1 LEHGRSTRTDEKWKL
16 LKEYSITINGRSYK
30 VELGRHEEGTPLL
43 VRVNDKPTEVE
54 ILNEVTENAPFS
66 IKMGKKIYSV
76 ESPRV
81 DRRKPFPV
89 SVNNTDFQV
98 ALQKPSR
105 KITPGATP
113 SATPTAIAKSSQ
125 KIVEEGAITA
135 PMAGKIISVRV
146 KEGDLVK
153 TGTVVCVLEAMKMEN
168 EITAMKS
175 GTIQEV
181 RASEG
186 MAVNEGDILL
196 IVK

>member
-1 LEHGRSTRTDEKWKL
+1 MEHGRSTRTDEKWKL

-89 SVNNTDFQV
+89 SVNSTDFQV

-113 SATPTAIAKSSQ
+113 SAPPTAIAKSSH
-125 KIVEEGAITA
+125 KIVAEGAIAA

-153 TGTVVCVLEAMKMEN
+153 TGMVVCVLEAMKMEN

-175 GTIQEV
+175 GTIQEI

-186 MAVNEGDILL
+186 MAVNEGDVLL

>member
-1 LEHGRSTRTDEKWKL
+1 M
-16 LKEYSITINGRSYK
+16 KEYNITINGRPYK
-30 VELGRHEEGTPLL
+30 VELVRHDEGTPLL

-54 ILNEVTENAPFS
+54 ILGEVTENAPLS

-76 ESPRV
+76 ESTGV

-98 ALQKPSR
+98 ELQKPPR
-105 KITPGATP
+105 KITPVAAP
-113 SATPTAIAKSSQ
+113 SATPIAIVKSAR
-125 KIVEEGAITA
+125 KIAEEGAITA
-135 PMAGKIISVRV
+135 PMTGKIISVRV
-146 KEGDLVK
+146 KEGDPVK

-168 EITAMKS
+168 EIAAMKS

-186 MAVNEGDILL
+186 TAVNEGEVLL